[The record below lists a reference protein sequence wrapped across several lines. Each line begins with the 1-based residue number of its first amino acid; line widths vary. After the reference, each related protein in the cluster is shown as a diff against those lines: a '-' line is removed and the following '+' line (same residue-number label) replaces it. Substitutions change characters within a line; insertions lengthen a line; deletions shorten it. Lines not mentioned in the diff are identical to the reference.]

1 MAIMAAD
8 KTETTLSTK
17 PSQVQIWLMASRPRT
32 LPAAASPV
40 IVGSAAAFA
49 TGHFDLLPALAA
61 LFGALLLQI
70 GANVANDLFDFQ
82 RGADTPDRLGP
93 TRVTSARLLTPGEV
107 RRGMIVIFGLAVLCG
122 LYLAFHAGWVVV
134 AIGVLSIL
142 AALAYTGGP
151 YPLGYHGL
159 GEVAV
164 FLFFGL
170 AAVCGTYY
178 VQALRFSWLSVWAAI
193 PMGLLIVAILIVNN
207 LRDAKTD
214 RATGK
219 MTLAARFGE
228 EWAQREYLL
237 VVAAAYLVPVLMWVF
252 GAAGWPVMLAWLSLP
267 WFLPLAREIRT
278 LTGRPLNR
286 VLAKTGQLTLVYG
299 LLFSAGLVIQA
310 VV

>member
-1 MAIMAAD
+1 MAAD
-8 KTETTLSTK
+8 KIETSLPAK
-17 PSQVQIWLMASRPRT
+17 PNHTQIWLMASRPRT
-32 LPAAASPV
+32 LPAAAAPV
-40 IVGSAAAFA
+40 IVGSAAAFV
-49 TGHFDLLPALAA
+49 TGHFDLFPALAA
-61 LFGALLLQI
+61 LLGALLLQI

-93 TRVTSARLLTPGEV
+93 TRVTSSRLLTPGEV

-122 LYLAFHAGWVVV
+122 LYLAIHAGWVVV

-164 FLFFGL
+164 FIFFGL

-178 VQALRFSWLSVWAAI
+178 VQALRFDGLSVWAAI

-228 EWAQREYLL
+228 GWAQREYLL
-237 VVAAAYLVPVLMWVF
+237 VVAGAYLVPVLMWAF

-299 LLFSAGLVIQA
+299 LFFSAGLVLQG

>member
-1 MAIMAAD
+1 MTAN
-8 KTETTLSTK
+8 KTETTMPNK
-17 PSQVQIWLMASRPRT
+17 PSHMQIWLMAARPRT
-32 LPAAASPV
+32 LPAAAAPV
-40 IVGSAAAFA
+40 IVGSASAFS

-61 LFGALLLQI
+61 LLGALLLQI
-70 GANVANDLFDFQ
+70 GANIANDLFDFH

-93 TRVTSARLLTPGEV
+93 TRVTSSRLLAPGEV
-107 RRGMIVIFGLAVLCG
+107 QRGMVLVFGLAVLCG
-122 LYLAFHAGWVVV
+122 LYLAIHAGWPVV

-178 VQALRFSWLSVWAAI
+178 VQALRLDWLSVWASI

-207 LRDAKTD
+207 LRDAAID
-214 RATGK
+214 RTTGK

-228 EWAQREYLL
+228 NWARNEYLAAI
-237 VVAAAYLVPVLMWVF
+237 AAAYLIPVLIWLA

-278 LTGRPLNR
+278 LSGRPLNR

-299 LLFSAGLVIQA
+299 LFFSAGLVLQA
-310 VV
+310 VM

>member
-1 MAIMAAD
+1 MAANE
-8 KTETTLSTK
+8 TETNLHTK
-17 PSQVQIWLMASRPRT
+17 PSHMQIWLMAARPRT
-32 LPAAASPV
+32 LPAAAAPV
-40 IVGSAAAFA
+40 IVGSAAAFS
-49 TGHFDLLPALAA
+49 TGHFSLLPALAA
-61 LFGALLLQI
+61 LLGALLLQI
-70 GANVANDLFDFQ
+70 GANIANDLFDFH

-93 TRVTSARLLTPGEV
+93 TRVTSARLLTPEEV
-107 RRGMIVIFGLAVLCG
+107 RRGMIVVFGLAVLCG
-122 LYLAFHAGWVVV
+122 LYLAIHAGWPVI

-164 FLFFGL
+164 FIFFGL

-178 VQALRFSWLSVWAAI
+178 VQALRFDWISVWAAI

-207 LRDAKTD
+207 LRDAATD

-228 EWAQREYLL
+228 VWAQREYLF
-237 VVAAAYLVPVLMWVF
+237 VVAAAYLIPPLMWLF

-278 LTGRPLNR
+278 LTGRPLNK

-299 LLFSAGLVIQA
+299 LFFSAGLILHAVIS
-310 VV
+310 